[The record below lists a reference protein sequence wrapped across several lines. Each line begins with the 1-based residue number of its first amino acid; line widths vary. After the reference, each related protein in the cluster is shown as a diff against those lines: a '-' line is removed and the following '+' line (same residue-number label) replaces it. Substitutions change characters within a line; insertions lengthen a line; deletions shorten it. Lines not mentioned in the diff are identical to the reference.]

1 MLVPM
6 TQHPE
11 ALHLESSRAIPVA
24 YETALARVLPAPLPQ
39 IFGRRYAAI
48 GPIAEVRD
56 QAGGWDAA
64 GETRTIVLADGA
76 TMRETLTGIDSPSTF
91 SYEITPLSGPLKLL
105 VGHVA
110 GRWSFAP
117 AGTGTRVT
125 WSWDVTPTS
134 QATSYAMPVFGW
146 MWKGYARQS
155 LESLEELLLSS

>member
-1 MLVPM
+1 M

-11 ALHLESSRAIPVA
+11 ALHLESSRAVPV
-24 YETALARVLPAPLPQ
+24 EPEKALDLVLPAPLPR

-48 GPIAEVRD
+48 TPIAEVRD
-56 QAGGWDAA
+56 QAGDWSSA

-76 TMRETLTGIDSPSTF
+76 TMRETLTAIDAPTSF

-117 AGTGTRVT
+117 AGTGTRIT

-134 QATSYAMPVFGW
+134 SAASFAMPVFGW

-155 LESLEELLLSS
+155 LESLEELLVGA

>member
-11 ALHLESSRAIPVA
+11 PLHLESSRAIPVA

-48 GPIAEVRD
+48 TPIAEVRD

-76 TMRETLTGIDSPSTF
+76 TMRETLTGIDSPSSF

-125 WSWDVTPTS
+125 WSWDVTPAS
-134 QATSYAMPVFGW
+134 GVASFAMPVIGR

-155 LESLEELLLSS
+155 LESLEDLLVGA

>member
-1 MLVPM
+1 MLVGM

-11 ALHLESSRAIPVA
+11 ALHLESSRAVPVA
-24 YETALARVLPAPLPQ
+24 HETALAHVLPVPLPK

-56 QAGGWDAA
+56 QAGDWSSA

-76 TMRETLTGIDSPSTF
+76 TMRETLTAVDAPTSF
-91 SYEITPLSGPLKLL
+91 AYEITPISGPLKLL
-105 VGHVA
+105 VGHVT

-117 AGTGTRVT
+117 AGTGTRIT

-134 QATSYAMPVFGW
+134 TAASFAMPVFGW

-155 LESLEELLLSS
+155 LESLEELLVGA

>member
-1 MLVPM
+1 M
-6 TQHPE
+6 T
-11 ALHLESSRAIPVA
+11 LHLEASRAVPV
-24 YETALARVLPAPLPQ
+24 EHEKALGLVLPAPLPK

-56 QAGGWDAA
+56 QASTWDTA
-64 GETRTIVLADGA
+64 GQTRTIVLADGA
-76 TMRETLTGIDSPSTF
+76 TMQETLTAIDAPSSF

-110 GRWSFAP
+110 GRWSFSP
-117 AGTGTRVT
+117 AGTGTRIT

-134 QATSYAMPVFGW
+134 SAASVAMPVFGW

-155 LESLEELLLSS
+155 LEDLEELLVGA

>member
-1 MLVPM
+1 MLGVM
-6 TQHPE
+6 TQHLE
-11 ALHLESSRAIPVA
+11 ALHLESTRAVPIA
-24 YETALARVLPAPLPQ
+24 YENALGLVLPAPLPR

-48 GPIAEVRD
+48 TPIAEVRD
-56 QAGGWDAA
+56 QAGAWDTA

-76 TMRETLTGIDSPSTF
+76 TMRETLTAIEAPASF

-110 GRWSFAP
+110 GRWAFSP
-117 AGTGTRVT
+117 AGTGTRIT

-134 QATSYAMPVFGW
+134 SAASFAMPVFGW

-155 LESLEELLLSS
+155 LESLEELLLDS